1 MESALQIT
9 VKEFQQRRKK
19 LMAHMSENSIAI
31 LPAAPVAIR
40 NRDVEYPYRQDS
52 DFYYLSGFIEPEAVM
67 VLKPKR
73 EHGEFIMFCRERDP
87 EKEMWGGLIK
97 GPEGLCEEFGADD
110 AFPIQDIDEILP
122 GLIEG
127 CDKVYYSMGSN
138 PEFDRRVMS
147 WVNVIR
153 SKVRSGAQPPNE
165 FMVLDHILH
174 DLRLIKSKREIQLI
188 RRAGE
193 ISAQAHVLAMKA
205 CQPGMWEYQLEGV
218 YLNHFQHHGCRSA
231 AYPSIVGG
239 GANGCILHYVE
250 NADLLKADEL
260 VLVDA
265 GCEHQY
271 YAGDITRTF
280 PVDGQFSPEQRAIY
294 EIVLQAQLDA
304 IEQIKPGNHWDQPH
318 EASVR
323 TITRGL
329 IKLGLLKGTLKTLIK
344 AEAYKP
350 FYMHRTGHWLG
361 LDVHDVGDYKVGG
374 QWRLLEPGMTL
385 TVEPGIYISP
395 DNTSVAKQWRGI
407 GIRIEDNVLVTKT
420 GCELLTDAAPTDPD
434 EIERLMAS

>member
-1 MESALQIT
+1 MGSVLQIT
-9 VKEFQQRRKK
+9 AKEFQQRRKK

-31 LPAAPVAIR
+31 LPAAPVAVR
-40 NRDVEYPYRQDS
+40 NRDVEYPYRQNS

-73 EHGEFIMFCRERDP
+73 KHGEFVMFCRERDP
-87 EKEMWGGLIK
+87 EKEMWNGLIK
-97 GPEGLCEEFGADD
+97 GPEGVRKEFGADD

-127 CDKVYYSMGSN
+127 CDKVYHSMGSN
-138 PEFDRRVMS
+138 PEFDRRVMG

-153 SKVRSGAQPPNE
+153 SKARNGAQPPKE

-174 DLRLIKSKREIQLI
+174 DLRLFKSRWEIQLI

-193 ISAQAHVLAMKA
+193 ISAQAHALAMKS
-205 CQPGMWEYQLEGV
+205 CRPGMWEYQLEGV
-218 YLNHFQHHGCRSA
+218 YLNYFQHHGCRSA

-239 GANGCILHYVE
+239 GAHGCILHYTE
-250 NADLLKADEL
+250 NADVLKADEL

-265 GCEHQY
+265 GCEYQY
-271 YAGDITRTF
+271 YAGDITRSF
-280 PVDGQFSPEQRAIY
+280 PVNGKFTAQQRAIY

-304 IEQIKPGNHWDQPH
+304 IKQIKPGNHWNQPH
-318 EASVR
+318 EAAVR

-329 IKLGLLKGTLKTLIK
+329 VKLGLLKGTLKTLMK
-344 AEAYKP
+344 TEAYKP

-361 LDVHDVGDYKVGG
+361 LDVHDVGDYKVTD
-374 QWRLLEPGMTL
+374 QWRLLEPGMVL

-395 DNTSVAKQWRGI
+395 DNKTVDKQWRGI

-420 GCELLTDAAPTDPD
+420 GCELLTGAAPKDPD